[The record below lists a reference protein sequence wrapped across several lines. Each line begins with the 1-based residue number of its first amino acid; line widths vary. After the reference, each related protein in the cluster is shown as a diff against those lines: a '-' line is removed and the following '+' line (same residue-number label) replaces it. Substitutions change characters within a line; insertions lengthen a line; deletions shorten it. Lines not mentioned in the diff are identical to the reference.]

1 MKIDRPRAA
10 VPWVPSRYRY
20 ALFRLVAYAR
30 LARRPLPMFTPGETR
45 VLAIDRD
52 QSSGEAYTI
61 AIVVWFTA
69 AAFMAHLLS
78 ARLVT
83 AAAVLVAVPL
93 AAFAFNAAI
102 VLMGIAITPLLHL
115 IGVPRGPNN
124 IGVNSAVILISLGL
138 AASYF
143 ATSSG
148 WVAVPAWIFLL
159 CIAVNGMAAIIL
171 FTLRGRIQADE
182 QRCVV

>member
-1 MKIDRPRAA
+1 MKIERPQAT

-30 LARRPLPMFTPGETR
+30 LARTSIRRGVPDDTK

-52 QSSGEAYTI
+52 QSTGEAYTM
-61 AIVVWFTA
+61 AMLVWFTS
-69 AAFMAHLLS
+69 AAFTAHLLS
-78 ARLVT
+78 SRLVL
-83 AAAVLVAVPL
+83 AAAIVIAIPL

-115 IGVPRGPNN
+115 IGLPRGPHN
-124 IGVNSAVILISLGL
+124 IGANSAVILVALGL

-143 ATSSG
+143 ATATG
-148 WVAVPAWIFLL
+148 WVAVPAWIFLACL
-159 CIAVNGMAAIIL
+159 AANGVAAIIL
-171 FTLRGRIQADE
+171 FTLRGRMRADE
-182 QRCVV
+182 ERCVV